1 MALFGNSEAKE
12 AKQAAK
18 TEELLKRFGL
28 EDLHDPRDI
37 EAVKSIATA
46 LTGNKLIEFG
56 TALSGSSED
65 VAKLTYLRALVE
77 QNFII
82 IRQLDKLNKNLEK

>member
-12 AKQAAK
+12 EKKAAK
-18 TEELLKRFGL
+18 AEALMARFGL
-28 EDLHDPRDI
+28 EDLHDPRDL
-37 EAVKSIATA
+37 EAVKSISTA

-82 IRQLDKLNKNLEK
+82 IRQLDKLLNK

>member
-28 EDLHDPRDI
+28 EDLSDPRDV
-37 EAVKSIATA
+37 EAVKSIASA

-56 TALSGSSED
+56 TILSGSGED

-82 IRQLDKLNKNLEK
+82 IRQLDKIINK

>member
-1 MALFGNSEAKE
+1 MALFGSNESKE

-28 EDLHDPRDI
+28 ENLNDPRDV
-37 EAVKSIATA
+37 EAVKSIANSLTA
-46 LTGNKLIEFG
+46 NKFIEFG
-56 TALSGSSED
+56 TILSGSGED

-82 IRQLDKLNKNLEK
+82 IRQLDKLISK

>member
-18 TEELLKRFGL
+18 AEELLRRFGL
-28 EDLHDPRDI
+28 EDLSDPRDL
-37 EAVKSIATA
+37 EAVKSISSA
-46 LTGNKLIEFG
+46 LMGNKLIEFG
-56 TALSGSSED
+56 TALSGNAED
-65 VAKLTYLRALVE
+65 AAKMTYLRALVE

-82 IRQLDKLNKNLEK
+82 IRQLDKLAKK

>member
-12 AKQAAK
+12 AKPAAK

-28 EDLHDPRDI
+28 EDLSDPRDV
-37 EAVKSIATA
+37 EAVKSIASA

-56 TALSGSSED
+56 TILSGYGED
-65 VAKLTYLRALVE
+65 AAKLAYLRALVE

-82 IRQLDKLNKNLEK
+82 IRQLDKIINK

>member
-18 TEELLKRFGL
+18 AEELLRRFGL
-28 EDLHDPRDI
+28 EDLKDPRDL
-37 EAVKSIATA
+37 EAVKSISLA

-56 TALSGSSED
+56 TILSGSSED

-82 IRQLDKLNKNLEK
+82 IRQLDKLINK